1 MVWQRA
7 WTSTPPTAQ
16 TQGEIDSRRNRPA
29 QLFEARFA
37 LKTTHKDL
45 RLGEELAEAC
55 EVQMPLAQVCRD
67 LYSQAMSRGWDEY
80 DSSIVLTLQG
90 ERAGVQVRL
99 ERSET

>member
-37 LKTTHKDL
+37 LKTAHKDL
-45 RLGEELAEAC
+45 SLGEELVEAY

-67 LYSQAMSRGWDEY
+67 LYSQAMSRSWDEY
-80 DSSIVLTLQG
+80 DSSIALTLQE

-99 ERSET
+99 ERNET

>member
-1 MVWQRA
+1 MLWQRA
-7 WTSTPPTAQ
+7 WTSTPPTVQ

-45 RLGEELAEAC
+45 GLGEELAEAY

-80 DSSIVLTLQG
+80 DSSILLTLQE

-99 ERSET
+99 ERNET